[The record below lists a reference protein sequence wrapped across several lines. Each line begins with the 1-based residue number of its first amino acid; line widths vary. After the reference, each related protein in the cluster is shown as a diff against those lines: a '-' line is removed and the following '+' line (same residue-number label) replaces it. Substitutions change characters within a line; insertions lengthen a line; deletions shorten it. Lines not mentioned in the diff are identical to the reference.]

1 LNFED
6 TKPKLD
12 INISKTKYLMLFLP
26 VVILVITVAT
36 SMISFRVDNKI
47 KNLAGYDNDN
57 LSHISGMF
65 GGQLSNSIHHLRA
78 LHNDPI
84 TLQAISNPNTAN
96 LRQFANSLYLLA
108 KGNRIYDQVRW
119 IDETGYEKI
128 RISRN
133 NNDVIIEN
141 ALSLQDKSKRYYFT
155 EASALNV
162 GEIYVSKIDL
172 NQEHGEVDY
181 PIKPTIRIA
190 ISLDDYQ
197 GKKKGIII
205 LNLLMQ
211 DYFRLVDKIHGIQN
225 DLDYLL
231 INQDGYLLN
240 EPKFLLNN
248 PEYYLAENAIDLS
261 LLNIEKSYPG
271 IWDRVKEKTVGSV
284 EEDTG
289 LWNWKTIYSARDLM
303 NLYPAI
309 SGFAASKFFIKGD
322 FRLTLISKRSVNS
335 ILKIRQEERIPT
347 MMLSIMII
355 VVYGL
360 SLYFFM
366 KSRISS
372 KYSGIASNYADA
384 QIEKA
389 NRIKEIENRF
399 SSLFEANVIPQ
410 LVVDVNGNIELANK
424 AACNL
429 FQYEKNRLQDSN
441 IELLIPEKYHIK
453 HKQHFNMFMI
463 DPIPR
468 KMGNNEKFPAVT
480 KNGENISVE
489 IGLNPYFDKNRKL
502 VLVTIISAIT
512 S

>member
-1 LNFED
+1 MNLEN
-6 TKPKLD
+6 TKPQLE
-12 INISKTKYLMLFLP
+12 INISKTKFLMLFLP
-26 VVILVITVAT
+26 IVILVITVAI

-47 KNLAGYDNDN
+47 QNLASFDNDN
-57 LSHISGMF
+57 LNLLSGMI

-78 LHNDPI
+78 LYNDPI
-84 TLQAISNPNTAN
+84 TLQAISSPNTDTVG
-96 LRQFANSLYLLA
+96 QFANSLYLLA

-119 IDETGYEKI
+119 IDETGYERI

-133 NNDVIIEN
+133 KNEVILEN
-141 ALSLQDKSKRYYFT
+141 ASSLQDKSRRYYFT
-155 EASALNV
+155 EAAALNV

-172 NQEHGEVDY
+172 NKEHGKVDY
-181 PIKPTIRIA
+181 PIKPTLRIA

-197 GKKKGIII
+197 GNKKGIII
-205 LNLLMQ
+205 LNLLMR

-231 INQDGYLLN
+231 INQDGHLLN
-240 EPKFLLNN
+240 EPQYLLNN
-248 PEYYLAENAIDLS
+248 PEYLQADNEIDLS
-261 LLNIEKSYPG
+261 LLNFQKSYPR
-271 IWDRVKEKTVGSV
+271 IWDALKDKSNGSV
-284 EEDTG
+284 ELETG

-309 SGFAASKFFIKGD
+309 SGFAASKFLIKGD
-322 FRLTLISKRSVNS
+322 FRLTQISKRSVNS

-347 MMLSIMII
+347 MMLSTMII

-366 KSRISS
+366 KSRISH

-410 LVVDVNGNIELANK
+410 LVVDVNADIELANK
-424 AACNL
+424 AACDL
-429 FQYEKNRLQDSN
+429 FQYEKNQLEGSN
-441 IELLIPEKYHIK
+441 IQLLIPDKFHIE
-453 HKQHFNMFMI
+453 HKQHFNQFMI
-463 DPIPR
+463 NPTPR
-468 KMGNNEKFPAVT
+468 KMGNNDKFPAVT
-480 KNGENISVE
+480 KNGEKISVE
-489 IGLNPYFDKNRKL
+489 IGLNPYFDKNSKH
-502 VLVTIISAIT
+502 VLVTIISAVT